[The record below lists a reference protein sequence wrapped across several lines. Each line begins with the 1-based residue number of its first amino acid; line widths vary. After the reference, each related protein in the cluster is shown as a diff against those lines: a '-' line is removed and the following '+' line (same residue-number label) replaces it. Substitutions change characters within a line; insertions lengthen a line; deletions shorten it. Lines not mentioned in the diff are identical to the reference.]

1 MKFIFAIL
9 SLICFILAQ
18 KSSAGPINIEP
29 SSAQLSDPRL
39 GIPNINCI
47 IHCVQP
53 VGQESE
59 GDDVETRGILGNYAN
74 LFDCIKQCSK

>member
-18 KSSAGPINIEP
+18 KSLAGPINIEP

-39 GIPNINCI
+39 GIPNFTCV

-53 VGQESE
+53 VGEESE
-59 GDDVETRGILGNYAN
+59 GDDIRGIIGNYLT
-74 LFDCIKQCSK
+74 LFDCIKECSK